1 MSSTPVW
8 PAFVTTDFTVAMATH
23 RQKLGFGEGQWSS
36 LDTPLMDFVHCGQAA
51 GDSIHQRE
59 VIPGML
65 ASTKGPLFTAGL
77 WSQGLALK
85 TALLSAPHTAV
96 QITGATPC
104 PFNPNPFSSHSS
116 VVRNY
121 QVSGLA

>member
-23 RQKLGFGEGQWSS
+23 RQKPGFGEGQWSN
-36 LDTPLMDFVHCGQAA
+36 LDIALMDCVQAG

-59 VIPGML
+59 MIPGIL

-77 WSQGLALK
+77 WPQGLALK

-104 PFNPNPFSSHSS
+104 PFNPNPFSSHSL